1 MVICIHP
8 SILTD
13 ITCPDTCETTVLKV
27 RLLYMHLYHKPI
39 PVLTCTPAPVNLYTL
54 MYPCTLNRFFNFY
67 SIKRALN
74 TALGN
79 EHAKIWPVDQ
89 AHAYCIRRGYTNQG
103 SGWDWASCQQYRVA
117 GTCYCACVATLID
130 ALFIP

>member
-1 MVICIHP
+1 MVIRIHP

-39 PVLTCTPAPVNLYTL
+39 PVLTCTPAPVNPYTH
-54 MYPCTLNRFFNFY
+54 MYPCTLNRYFNLY
-67 SIKRALN
+67 SIKAYI
-74 TALGN
+74 
-79 EHAKIWPVDQ
+79 EHSSWQWACEKIWPVDQ

-103 SGWDWASCQQYRVA
+103 SGWDWASCQQYHVA
-117 GTCYCACVATLID
+117 GMYCACVATLIN